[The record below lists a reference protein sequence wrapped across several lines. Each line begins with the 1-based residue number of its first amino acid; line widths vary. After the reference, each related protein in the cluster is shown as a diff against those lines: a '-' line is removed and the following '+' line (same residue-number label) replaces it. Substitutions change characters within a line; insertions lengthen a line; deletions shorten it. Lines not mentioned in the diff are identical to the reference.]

1 MGARCRWPVVL
12 LVVLMLGA
20 AVPCGS
26 AYQQLPPAVGDADLF
41 AAALEQDGFAV
52 QEGKLQMFPIIDLY
66 NMGLAP
72 SCFGNNPSTPYALFF
87 VPPPPGWVAESEDP
101 RDVATLDGK
110 TLINYRLRHDEA
122 IVMIGRTPPACS
134 YFSYRS
140 YLYDRFFPATGERR
154 IVFASLGDTEN
165 LMTIRTSGTPD
176 GQAGSP
182 FDQATIIVITADQG
196 IDQRV
201 RAAAQ
206 AAGFP
211 ISVINTDVIPSSLVN
226 MGLEKDADKFVTI
239 LRLAFFQDRQAGQ
252 AFMSNIPVRVFRLTP
267 TESMP
272 LDPYKTPALR
282 VRGTGD
288 MSEFDLLGALED
300 LRQAILARHGSA
312 KATELGT
319 SVWLYEGPDAIQ
331 RGINVIGEN
340 RDTTYLRSEDFTLPA
355 GPNEF
360 LIVYGVN
367 HAATGKATYANFGV
381 YGAAGLNGVG
391 AVSNYEFAGTAEEY
405 IPGNPA
411 AKYLYVWK
419 VSRSCDGGPSCLT
432 VPWGVKAYGLDL
444 GNPGFIAFRAYL
456 EPATKVGPSWSEIVY
471 DRVIKFSGAD

>member
-1 MGARCRWPVVL
+1 MRTRSTW
-12 LVVLMLGA
+12 LVVLAIMLALGS

-26 AYQQLPPAVGDADLF
+26 AYQQAPQAGGDAGAF
-41 AAALEQDGFAV
+41 AAALEQDGFIV
-52 QEGKLQMFPIIDLY
+52 QEGKLEIFPIIDLY
-66 NMGLAP
+66 NMGLSS

-87 VPPPPGWVAESEDP
+87 VPPAPGQEAVSDTPGDA
-101 RDVATLDGK
+101 ATLDGR
-110 TLINYRLRHDEA
+110 TLVNYRLRPDEA
-122 IVMIGRTPPACS
+122 IVMVGRTPPACS

-140 YLYDRFFPATGERR
+140 YLFDRFFPDAGERR
-154 IVFASLGDTEN
+154 VVFASMGDTLN
-165 LMTIRTSGTPD
+165 RMTIRTGGTPD

-211 ISVINTDVIPSSLVN
+211 VSIINTDVIPPSLVN
-226 MGLEKDADKFVTI
+226 MGLESDADKFLTI
-239 LRLAFFQDRQAGQ
+239 LRLAFFQDRQAGL
-252 AFMSNIPVRVFRLTP
+252 AYMKDIPARVFRLTP
-267 TESMP
+267 KEAAP
-272 LDPYKTPALR
+272 LNPYGVPDLR

-288 MSEFDLLGALED
+288 ASEFDLLGALED
-300 LRQAILARHGSA
+300 LKQAILAKHGSA
-312 KATELGT
+312 NAKELAT
-319 SVWLYEGPDAIQ
+319 SVWLYEGLDAIQ

-340 RDTTYLRSEDFTLPA
+340 RDTSYLRTEEFTLAADPD
-355 GPNEF
+355 EF

-367 HAATGKATYANFGV
+367 HAATGKATYSNFSAYGV
-381 YGAAGLNGVG
+381 AGLNGIG
-391 AVSNYEFAGTAEEY
+391 AVSNHEFAGTAEEY

-419 VSRSCDGGPSCLT
+419 ICRSCDGGPNCLT

-444 GNPGFIAFRAYL
+444 DKPGFVAFRAYL
-456 EPATKVGPSWSEIVY
+456 EPETKVGPSWSEIVY
-471 DRVIKFSGAD
+471 DRVIKFSGSD